1 MMGILCV
8 DNGYPMA
15 YIFIMV
21 EPRLNIRID
30 EKIKNQADEVFHKLG
45 LNMSTGITIYL
56 TQVAARR
63 EIPFPLTLENPSE
76 ISKKADSLQSNA
88 SSAVQ
93 EAVNEMKAKGIP
105 VARYDPVKKQPY
117 LELPNGKKR
126 KRKNSGNGV

>member
-1 MMGILCV
+1 MGILCV

-15 YIFIMV
+15 YILNMV

-56 TQVAARR
+56 TQVAARQG
-63 EIPFPLTLENPSE
+63 IPFPLTLENPSE
-76 ISKKADSLQSNA
+76 ISKKVNSLQSNA
-88 SSAVQ
+88 NSAVQ
-93 EAVNEMKAKGIP
+93 EAVSEMKAKGIP

-117 LELPNGKKR
+117 LELPNGKKQYHIG
-126 KRKNSGNGV
+126 K